1 MGTLKGFPNPPATDS
16 AGRIPAPSTRLTFKA
31 PSLCGCLALALAG
44 CGAVGARAVRAG
56 AASTANPAPVPAP
69 RPRAEWLDEGAAAI
83 WARRLGHAQR
93 TLLEVA
99 DREVRRNDP
108 ALDYWSELVAL
119 LRCEP
124 LRASPRASR
133 KLTDPWD
140 QLRRIVQ
147 IERLRLPSPANATA
161 LAPEPLEAAPTR
173 KTRGGD
179 KPAPPPP
186 PPPLRPAGRVLAV
199 SPPPA
204 GAEVWPMETERWP
217 DEAPAERV
225 VSDLC
230 RGADAPAAPEVGGS
244 GVNAPELMMV
254 TELTDVL
261 PDGHPALPA
270 LLFEQATL
278 LIAAG
283 NARAAMQ
290 PLGRLT
296 AAIIGLENPFTP
308 EEHDQLLLARA
319 IAADADASAD
329 AQHRGSAIPQLQA
342 ALAADLPHD
351 VRRVLAFRLAE
362 QLRAAGR
369 ADEAVA
375 AIGPPPH
382 GDDALGRYL
391 AFRQV
396 EAHVKAGRRAEAL
409 AEARAALGRHRRAVI
424 DGHTALA
431 AIDDFAM
438 RLLVGAPVT
447 DESIEVLEAL
457 GDPSERVARVERF
470 ATMAEAGNAHASAVE
485 AFLWLRQNDPD
496 ENRRLHHLARASV
509 AAARA
514 GDRVQ
519 FGRTFA
525 MLAGEGDDDDAEALA
540 NDKTRTGA
548 PAPLADARQ
557 TRDGRDER
565 KVSKDR
571 GGKGTIKGSL
581 GATDK
586 RSPMPGFIESPD
598 ADRLYRTRHRERSLS
613 WQRAMLIVARD
624 ALPSLV
630 DSDDQV
636 SLKILV
642 DRLQQH
648 LTAHGRGPV
657 DAELTTVYRAASA
670 HLRVGARGYAER
682 VGTPRRPILLGDIAV
697 ERKYNVVAP
706 RIDLL
711 ARGPGALLWVPAT
724 GNDPSLSHLKR
735 WTAPLG
741 ANLATTHG
749 AQAQAQAEVPR

>member
-1 MGTLKGFPNPPATDS
+1 MKPDAT
-16 AGRIPAPSTRLTFKA
+16 T
-31 PSLCGCLALALAG
+31 
-44 CGAVGARAVRAG
+44 AV
-56 AASTANPAPVPAP
+56 APVPPA
-69 RPRAEWLDEGAAAI
+69 RPRAEWLEAGAAAI
-83 WARRLGHAQR
+83 WSRHLGEAQR
-93 TLLEVA
+93 ALLEVA

-124 LRASPRASR
+124 MRPAPHASR
-133 KLTDPWD
+133 TLRDPWD

-147 IERLRLPSPANATA
+147 IERLRLPVPADVSV
-161 LAPEPLEAAPTR
+161 L
-173 KTRGGD
+173 D
-179 KPAPPPP
+179 PPPAA
-186 PPPLRPAGRVLAV
+186 RPIGRVVPV

-204 GAEVWPMETERWP
+204 GAEVWPLESERWP
-217 DEAPAERV
+217 DEAPAARK

-230 RGADAPAAPEVGGS
+230 PSADAPDGGELARSGTAA
-244 GVNAPELMMV
+244 AELMMV
-254 TELTDVL
+254 GELTGAL
-261 PDGHPALPA
+261 PDSHPALPG
-270 LLFEQATL
+270 LLFEQAIL
-278 LIAAG
+278 SIDAGDAPAAL
-283 NARAAMQ
+283 A
-290 PLGRLT
+290 PLARLT
-296 AAIIGLENPFTP
+296 TGTLALAGAFSP
-308 EEHDQLLLARA
+308 EDLAQLILARA

-329 AQHRGSAIPQLQA
+329 AQHRGAAIPLLQA

-362 QLRAAGR
+362 HLRAAGR

-409 AEARAALGRHRRAVI
+409 AEARAALGNHRRATV

-438 RLLVGAPVT
+438 RLLVASPVSN
-447 DESIEVLEAL
+447 ESIEVLEAL

-470 ATMAEAGNAHASAVE
+470 ALMAEAGNAYASAVE
-485 AFLWLRQNDPD
+485 AFLWMMQNDPD

-525 MLAGEGDDDDAEALA
+525 MLAGEGDLDDAEALA
-540 NDKTRTGA
+540 KDKARVPAGGA
-548 PAPLADARQ
+548 APVPAVDAKMVS
-557 TRDGRDER
+557 RDRPA
-565 KVSKDR
+565 
-571 GGKGTIKGSL
+571 KGTPKGSI
-581 GATDK
+581 ASRDK
-586 RSPMPGFIESPD
+586 NAPMPGFIESPD
-598 ADRLYRTRHRERSLS
+598 ADRLYRSRRRERSLS

-630 DSDDQV
+630 ESDDQAN
-636 SLKILV
+636 LKILV

-706 RIDLL
+706 RIDLQP
-711 ARGPGALLWVPAT
+711 RGPGSLLWVPVT
-724 GNDPSLSHLKR
+724 GNDPSAGHLKR
-735 WTAPLG
+735 WNAPLG
-741 ANLATTHG
+741 TSLSAAPVV
-749 AQAQAQAEVPR
+749 QAERQP

>member
-1 MGTLKGFPNPPATDS
+1 VGLLLLGCARLKAGPPT
-16 AGRIPAPSTRLTFKA
+16 
-31 PSLCGCLALALAG
+31 
-44 CGAVGARAVRAG
+44 VGPG
-56 AASTANPAPVPAP
+56 PVPSP
-69 RPRAEWLDEGAAAI
+69 RPRAEWLDNSAAAI
-83 WARRLGHAQR
+83 WARHLGEAQR
-93 TLLEVA
+93 ALLEIA

-108 ALDYWSELVAL
+108 ALDYWSELLAL

-124 LRASPRASR
+124 LRGSPRTSR
-133 KLTDPWD
+133 TLTDPWD

-147 IERLRLPSPANATA
+147 IERLRLPVPTDVSLLEPPPAQSS
-161 LAPEPLEAAPTR
+161 
-173 KTRGGD
+173 KDDGKGD
-179 KPAPPPP
+179 APPPP
-186 PPPLRPAGRVLAV
+186 PTARPMGRMIPV

-204 GAEVWPMETERWP
+204 GAEVWPLEGERWP
-217 DEAPAERV
+217 DEAPAARK

-230 RGADAPAAPEVGGS
+230 RAPDQPAGDEIARTGAAA
-244 GVNAPELMMV
+244 AELMMV
-254 TELTDVL
+254 SELTDAL
-261 PDGHPALPA
+261 PDGHPALPS

-278 LIAAG
+278 SIAAG
-283 NARAAMQ
+283 DPRAALV

-296 AAIIGLENPFTP
+296 AGTLALSGAFSP
-308 EEHDQLLLARA
+308 EDLAQLILARA

-329 AQHRGSAIPQLQA
+329 PQHRGAAIPLLQL

-351 VRRVLAFRLAE
+351 VRRVLGFRLAE
-362 QLRAAGR
+362 QMRAAGR

-409 AEARAALGRHRRAVI
+409 AEARAALGKHRRTEI

-431 AIDDFAM
+431 AIDEFAM
-438 RLLVGAPVT
+438 RLLVASPVS

-457 GDPSERVARVERF
+457 GDPSERPARVERF
-470 ATMAEAGNAHASAVE
+470 ALMAEAGNAYASAVE
-485 AFLWLRQNDPD
+485 AFLWLMNNDPD

-525 MLAGEGDDDDAEALA
+525 MLAGEGDQDDDEALA
-540 NDKTRTGA
+540 KDKERQRTRA
-548 PAPLADARQ
+548 PGSVPAA
-557 TRDGRDER
+557 DER
-565 KVSKDR
+565 LVSKEKPA
-571 GGKGTIKGSL
+571 KGTSKGS
-581 GATDK
+581 AKDK
-586 RSPMPGFIESPD
+586 QAAAMPGFIESPD

-630 DSDDQV
+630 ESDDQAN
-636 SLKILV
+636 LKILV
-642 DRLQQH
+642 DRLQRH

-670 HLRVGARGYAER
+670 HLRSGPRGYAER

-706 RIDLL
+706 RIDLQP
-711 ARGPGALLWVPAT
+711 RGPGSLLWVPAT
-724 GNDPSLSHLKR
+724 GNDPTAAHLKR
-735 WTAPLG
+735 WPVPLG
-741 ANLATTHG
+741 TSLDAAPM
-749 AQAQAQAEVPR
+749 AQAEKL